1 MGSDIEKECQDCCN
15 FNCSEEQEVNK
26 SKAQMQ
32 KSISETSNGIS
43 LKDRLPTNDIAFSN
57 NNPYT
62 ASLIITSPK
71 VYERML
77 KNERLHQII
86 EPLASFTNKNLFE
99 IAYQLLTKVVEL
111 QRNSNKKNSVYILF
125 EKIYKDLV
133 NEKIID
139 NMNKSDLGYFT
150 KIKYNLLY
158 IIEIIAE
165 IYHYFGY
172 HISQGRKPY
181 NIYYWEYI
189 KNPSTY
195 MKEKVVDL
203 KKSIEDINN
212 FITENKLKNL
222 NKSIDIHITTNNFNI
237 TMEQ

>member
-1 MGSDIEKECQDCCN
+1 MGSDIEKECSDCCTY
-15 FNCSEEQEVNK
+15 NCSEEKEI
-26 SKAQMQ
+26 SKAQMI
-32 KSISETSNGIS
+32 KSVSETSNGMS
-43 LKDRLPTNDIAFSN
+43 LRKGHLTNDIIFTN
-57 NNPYT
+57 NNPYS
-62 ASLIITSPK
+62 ASLIITNPK
-71 VYERML
+71 IYERML

-99 IAYQLLTKVVEL
+99 IVYQLLLKVDEL

-125 EKIYKDLV
+125 EKIYKELV
-133 NEKIID
+133 NGKIID
-139 NMNKSDLGYFT
+139 NMSKAELGYFT

-172 HISQGRKPY
+172 QISQGREPY

-189 KNPSTY
+189 KNPSSY
-195 MKEKVVDL
+195 MKERIMDF
-203 KKSIEDINN
+203 KKIIEDINN

-222 NKSIDIHITTNNFNI
+222 NKSIDIHITTNNFSI

>member
-15 FNCSEEQEVNK
+15 YNCSEEQEINK
-26 SKAQMQ
+26 SKVQML
-32 KSISETSNGIS
+32 KSTSETSNGIS
-43 LKDRLPTNDIAFSN
+43 LKKRPLSTGITFSN
-57 NNPYT
+57 NNPYS
-62 ASLIITSPK
+62 ASLIITNPQI
-71 VYERML
+71 YERML

-86 EPLASFTNKNLFE
+86 EPLTSFTNKNLFE
-99 IAYQLLTKVVEL
+99 IVYQLLMKVVEL
-111 QRNSNKKNSVYILF
+111 QRNSNNKNSVYILF

-133 NEKIID
+133 NGKIID
-139 NMNKSDLGYFT
+139 NMSKADLGYFT

-172 HISQGRKPY
+172 HISQGKEPY
-181 NIYYWEYI
+181 NINYWEYI

-195 MKEKVVDL
+195 IKEKIVDL

-222 NKSIDIHITTNNFNI
+222 NKSIDIHITTDNFNI
-237 TMEQ
+237 IMEQ

>member
-15 FNCSEEQEVNK
+15 FNCSEEKEINK
-26 SKAQMQ
+26 SKAQML
-32 KSISETSNGIS
+32 KSVSETSNGIS
-43 LKDRLPTNDIAFSN
+43 LKKRPLSTGITFSN
-57 NNPYT
+57 NNPYS
-62 ASLIITSPK
+62 ASLIITNPQI
-71 VYERML
+71 YARML

-86 EPLASFTNKNLFE
+86 EPLTSFTNKNLFE
-99 IAYQLLTKVVEL
+99 IVYQLLMKVVEL
-111 QRNSNKKNSVYILF
+111 QRDSNKKNSVYILF

-133 NEKIID
+133 NGKIID
-139 NMNKSDLGYFT
+139 NMSKSDLGYFT

-172 HISQGRKPY
+172 QISQGKEPY
-181 NIYYWEYI
+181 NINYWEYI

-195 MKEKVVDL
+195 IKEKIVDL

-237 TMEQ
+237 IMEQ

>member
-15 FNCSEEQEVNK
+15 FNCSEEQELMK
-26 SKAQMQ
+26 SKAPVL
-32 KSISETSNGIS
+32 SASEISNGIS
-43 LKDRLPTNDIAFSN
+43 LKKKPSANDITFN
-57 NNPYT
+57 HNNPYS
-62 ASLIITSPK
+62 ASLIITNPK
-71 VYERML
+71 IYERML

-86 EPLASFTNKNLFE
+86 EPLTSFTNKNLFE
-99 IAYQLLTKVVEL
+99 IVYQLLMKVVEL
-111 QRNSNKKNSVYILF
+111 QRNSNKQNSVYILF
-125 EKIYKDLV
+125 ENIYKELV
-133 NEKIID
+133 NGKIID
-139 NMNKSDLGYFT
+139 NMSKANLGYFT

-172 HISQGRKPY
+172 QISQGREPY

-189 KNPSTY
+189 KDPSTY
-195 MKEKVVDL
+195 MKEKIIDL

-212 FITENKLKNL
+212 FITDNKLKNL
-222 NKSIDIHITTNNFNI
+222 NKSIDIHITSTNFNI

>member
-15 FNCSEEQEVNK
+15 YNCSEEQELMK
-26 SKAQMQ
+26 SKAQVL
-32 KSISETSNGIS
+32 SASEISNGIS
-43 LKDRLPTNDIAFSN
+43 LKKKPSANNITFNN
-57 NNPYT
+57 NNPYS
-62 ASLIITSPK
+62 ASLIITNPQI
-71 VYERML
+71 YERML

-86 EPLASFTNKNLFE
+86 EPLTSFTNKNLFE
-99 IAYQLLTKVVEL
+99 IVYQLLMKVVEL
-111 QRNSNKKNSVYILF
+111 QRNSNNKNSVYILF

-133 NEKIID
+133 NGKIID
-139 NMNKSDLGYFT
+139 NMSKADLGYFT

-172 HISQGRKPY
+172 HISQGKEPY
-181 NIYYWEYI
+181 NINYWEYI

-195 MKEKVVDL
+195 IKEKIVDL

-222 NKSIDIHITTNNFNI
+222 NKSIDIHITTDNFNI
-237 TMEQ
+237 IMEQ

>member
-15 FNCSEEQEVNK
+15 FNCSEEQELMK
-26 SKAQMQ
+26 SKAQVL
-32 KSISETSNGIS
+32 SASEISNGIS
-43 LKDRLPTNDIAFSN
+43 LKKKPSANDITFNN
-57 NNPYT
+57 NNPYS
-62 ASLIITSPK
+62 ASLIITNPK
-71 VYERML
+71 IYERML

-86 EPLASFTNKNLFE
+86 EPLTSFTNKNLFE
-99 IAYQLLTKVVEL
+99 IVYQLLMKVVEL
-111 QRNSNKKNSVYILF
+111 QRNSNKQNSVYILF
-125 EKIYKDLV
+125 EKIYKELV
-133 NEKIID
+133 NGKIID
-139 NMNKSDLGYFT
+139 NMSKANLGYFS

-172 HISQGRKPY
+172 QISQGREPY

-189 KNPSTY
+189 KDPSTY
-195 MKEKVVDL
+195 MKEKIIDL

-212 FITENKLKNL
+212 FITDNKLKNL
-222 NKSIDIHITTNNFNI
+222 NKSIDIHITSTNFNI